1 MTKPTQLP
9 KTLEAPPTLAGE
21 INKEA
26 GEMLKKI
33 TRTYANNPLV
43 DPKDYSVMIQSCTK
57 LMEISLTIQRDEIDK
72 LKI

>member
-1 MTKPTQLP
+1 MKTEKP

-43 DPKDYSVMIQSCTK
+43 DSKDYGVMIQSCTK
-57 LMEISLTIQRDEIDK
+57 LMEISLTIQRNEIDK

>member
-21 INKEA
+21 INKTAHE
-26 GEMLKKI
+26 LLQKI
-33 TRTYANNPLV
+33 TGTYANNPLV
-43 DPKDYSVMIQSCTK
+43 DPKDYGVMIQSCTK
-57 LMEISLTIQRDEIDK
+57 LMEISLTIQRNEIDK

>member
-1 MTKPTQLP
+1 MKTEKP

-21 INKEA
+21 INKTA
-26 GEMLKKI
+26 DEMLQKI
-33 TRTYANNPLV
+33 TRAYANNSLV
-43 DPKDYSVMIQSCTK
+43 DPKDYGVMIQACTK